1 MRYLARAWLQTITR
15 RIARW
20 RDALTPEILWSRL
33 RWSSRR
39 GLRIL
44 GKPGVLAIGI
54 LAVFPPFYFSA
65 IVPAQQRLEAAQ
77 LSALSLR
84 EQIQHASHSLDGI
97 RRTPAEQLAEYY
109 RIFPEERNAPQWLK
123 KLFALAG
130 KNGLSLQQGEY
141 KAVRDKVGR
150 LMRFQMVLPVT
161 GEYRQI
167 RRFLAAL
174 PAEIPVIALEN
185 VQFSRQNV
193 ADPFVDA
200 RIRLTLYLEQG
211 S

>member
-1 MRYLARAWLQTITR
+1 MKKIASGWAQSMTRKVAHWRSALA
-15 RIARW
+15 
-20 RDALTPEILWSRL
+20 PEASWASL
-33 RWSSRR
+33 RWTFRR

-54 LAVFPPFYFSA
+54 LAIFPPFYLSA

-77 LSALSLR
+77 RSALSLR
-84 EQIQHASHSLDGI
+84 EQIQHATRSLDGI
-97 RRTPAEQLAEYY
+97 QRTPAEQLAEYY

-141 KAVRDKVGR
+141 KTVRDKVGG
-150 LMRFQMVLPVT
+150 LTRFQMVLPVT
-161 GEYRQI
+161 GEYPQI

-185 VQFSRQNV
+185 VQFSRKNV

-200 RIRLTLYLEQG
+200 RIRLTLYLEQA

>member
-1 MRYLARAWLQTITR
+1 MRYLARAWLQANTR

-20 RDALTPEILWSRL
+20 RDALAPEKLWLRL
-33 RWSSRR
+33 RGSSRR

-77 LSALSLR
+77 RSALSLR
-84 EQIQHASHSLDGI
+84 EQIQHASLDGI

-130 KNGLSLQQGEY
+130 KNGLSLQEGEY
-141 KAVRDKVGR
+141 KTVRDKVGR

-174 PAEIPVIALEN
+174 PAELPIIALEN

-200 RIRLTLYLEQG
+200 RIRLTLYLEQA